1 MTSNECNLQSG
12 AIENGYNQQKY
23 NTKQHPLFLRQ
34 APTKVNIIEIK
45 QGI

>member
-1 MTSNECNLQSG
+1 MTSNSCNLQSG
-12 AIENGYNQQKY
+12 AIESGCIQQKN

-34 APTKVNIIEIK
+34 APTEVNIIEIK